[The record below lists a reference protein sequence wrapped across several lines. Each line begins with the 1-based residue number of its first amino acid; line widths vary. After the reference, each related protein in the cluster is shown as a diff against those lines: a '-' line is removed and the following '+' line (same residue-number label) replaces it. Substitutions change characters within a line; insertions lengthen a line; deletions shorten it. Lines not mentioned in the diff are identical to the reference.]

1 MSDADL
7 PYCYGPYTDKVRD
20 RFWSKVDK
28 SGDCWLWGGHKDNR
42 GYGRGYVHHGSQ
54 PAAHRMV
61 YELEVGPIPAGML
74 VDHMCRTRLCVRPAH
89 LRVVTDAQN
98 KQNLGI
104 MSNNKSGFRGVSWD
118 AVNQKW
124 RAICTTAGKRH
135 FAGRHETIEAAAA
148 AVVAKRLEVLTHS
161 DPELRGDFALATC

>member
-1 MSDADL
+1 
-7 PYCYGPYTDKVRD
+7 
-20 RFWSKVDK
+20 
-28 SGDCWLWGGHKDNR
+28 
-42 GYGRGYVHHGSQ
+42 
-54 PAAHRMV
+54 MV
-61 YELEVGPIPAGML
+61 YELEVGPIPPGML
-74 VDHMCRTRLCVRPAH
+74 IDHMCRTRLCVRPAH

-161 DPELRGDFALATC
+161 DPELRGDFAMATC